1 MSCLKQEVLARN
13 VELTHYDQVE
23 EFGKGQKERG
33 DASPTNLPELFYWNL
48 SWLADVQIE
57 TIHLM
62 RRTDSL
68 EKTLMLGKIEGRRR
82 RG

>member
-13 VELTHYDQVE
+13 VELTNYYQVE

-57 TIHLM
+57 TLHLM

-68 EKTLMLGKIEGRRR
+68 EKTLMLGKIKSRRR
-82 RG
+82 R